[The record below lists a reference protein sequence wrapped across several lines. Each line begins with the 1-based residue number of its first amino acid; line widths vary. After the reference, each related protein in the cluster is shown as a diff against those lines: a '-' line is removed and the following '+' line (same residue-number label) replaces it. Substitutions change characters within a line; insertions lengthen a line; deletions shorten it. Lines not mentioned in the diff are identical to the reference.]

1 MKSRWQ
7 PSRFHG
13 RSSSRPPQPNPP
25 RATRYHP
32 SMTGRRRRVTRRPGR
47 PGRRRS
53 TGSTP
58 PPGMGRRHFRAS
70 SLTSSTARNPTAR
83 ASRPGSSCRRAS
95 SSARAW
101 SCPEDIDGA
110 VGRVL
115 REALAQP
122 AAGAPRRPDA
132 IRVADSVIAAEVRAA
147 VQGAIPVT
155 VAPTPELDDLRA
167 QLIESMP
174 PGDEDE
180 SYFAGGRVSPAAVE
194 RLFTAARALFAMKP
208 WSLVADTRLL
218 RMDIPALNVDGASL
232 VVTGPT
238 SGRRGVFIFPTPEGF
253 DTFLDVAMQQ
263 SSDIDSG
270 PTDVAAGYLALV
282 YERVTD
288 LPPSM
293 RREAMTHGWRV
304 DSADAYPVVECRDP
318 DRALRPVV
326 ERDVEIVTAC
336 ALSLGAFVLKHAPIF
351 SSDTFTPVC
360 ESYFDDDDLEVRFTV
375 PYDALSDFDVTEP
388 VDRDADADFDVALD
402 SEPPPAESF
411 RPRVARNAPCPC
423 GSGRKYKNCCLPA
436 DEAEHANR
444 RHPGDTRL
452 GRTTGE
458 PPHALRD
465 RGIGRRVG
473 RLRRQL
479 PQPAPSRLA
488 CGPLVSLRLRGGRP
502 DGRRGLS
509 RPPRPPLHAGGARLA
524 ERATRRLALRL
535 GSAGGGSGQDGDAPR
550 SPVRRAANSAGK
562 ARIVDPGLAMRCSAA
577 WSTTTGPRSSAACIR
592 ACCPLAA
599 RPSSCGSPGNDSVAR
614 RPCRSTA
621 SRNAAFGRYL
631 IRCWEETV
639 DAGDT

>member
-132 IRVADSVIAAEVRAA
+132 IRVADSVIAAAVRAA

-253 DTFLDVAMQQ
+253 DTF
-263 SSDIDSG
+263 SG
-270 PTDVAAGYLALV
+270 RGDATEQRHRQRPHRRCRRLPGTRVRAGHGSAAVDAARGDDARLAGRQRG
-282 YERVTD
+282 RVSRGGVPRPGPR
-288 LPPSM
+288 LAPG
-293 RREAMTHGWRV
+293 RRAGR
-304 DSADAYPVVECRDP
+304 RD
-318 DRALRPVV
+318 RHRLRPVAGSV
-326 ERDVEIVTAC
+326 RSQARADLLFGHVHAGVRVVLRRRRPRSAFHCSVRC
-336 ALSLGAFVLKHAPIF
+336 AL
-351 SSDTFTPVC
+351 
-360 ESYFDDDDLEVRFTV
+360 
-375 PYDALSDFDVTEP
+375 
-388 VDRDADADFDVALD
+388 
-402 SEPPPAESF
+402 
-411 RPRVARNAPCPC
+411 
-423 GSGRKYKNCCLPA
+423 
-436 DEAEHANR
+436 
-444 RHPGDTRL
+444 
-452 GRTTGE
+452 
-458 PPHALRD
+458 
-465 RGIGRRVG
+465 
-473 RLRRQL
+473 RLRRDGTGRQGRGRGLRRRARFRTAAGRVVPTAGRTQRPLSVRQRAQVQELL
-479 PQPAPSRLA
+479 PA
-488 CGPLVSLRLRGGRP
+488 
-502 DGRRGLS
+502 GRRG
-509 RPPRPPLHAGGARLA
+509 
-524 ERATRRLALRL
+524 RACQQT
-535 GSAGGGSGQDGDAPR
+535 APR
-550 SPVRRAANSAGK
+550 RYKTR
-562 ARIVDPGLAMRCSAA
+562 
-577 WSTTTGPRSSAACIR
+577 T
-592 ACCPLAA
+592 
-599 RPSSCGSPGNDSVAR
+599 ND
-614 RPCRSTA
+614 
-621 SRNAAFGRYL
+621 
-631 IRCWEETV
+631 W
-639 DAGDT
+639 

>member
-1 MKSRWQ
+1 M
-7 PSRFHG
+7 
-13 RSSSRPPQPNPP
+13 
-25 RATRYHP
+25 
-32 SMTGRRRRVTRRPGR
+32 
-47 PGRRRS
+47 
-53 TGSTP
+53 
-58 PPGMGRRHFRAS
+58 
-70 SLTSSTARNPTAR
+70 
-83 ASRPGSSCRRAS
+83 
-95 SSARAW
+95 
-101 SCPEDIDGA
+101 
-110 VGRVL
+110 L

-238 SGRRGVFIFPTPEGF
+238 SERRGVFIFPTPEGF

-360 ESYFDDDDLEVRFTV
+360 ESYFDDDLEVRFTV
-375 PYDALSDFDVTEP
+375 PYDALSDLDVTEP

-479 PQPAPSRLA
+479 PQPAPS
-488 CGPLVSLRLRGGRP
+488 
-502 DGRRGLS
+502 
-509 RPPRPPLHAGGARLA
+509 
-524 ERATRRLALRL
+524 
-535 GSAGGGSGQDGDAPR
+535 GSGQDGDAPR
-550 SPVRRAANSAGK
+550 SPVRPTSGEQCWKSAD
-562 ARIVDPGLAMRCSAA
+562 R
-577 WSTTTGPRSSAACIR
+577 
-592 ACCPLAA
+592 
-599 RPSSCGSPGNDSVAR
+599 
-614 RPCRSTA
+614 
-621 SRNAAFGRYL
+621 
-631 IRCWEETV
+631 
-639 DAGDT
+639 

>member
-1 MKSRWQ
+1 MIKLTRTTEPPAGFAGEQRIEKNLAIIRLRQDGGKADSGVWRGAKAHLKEETRGKCAYCESTTSTVAYGDVEHFRPKSVYWWLAYCYDNFSYSCQ
-7 PSRFHG
+7 LCNQMYKKASF
-13 RSSSRPPQPNPP
+13 
-25 RATRYHP
+25 
-32 SMTGRRRRVTRRPGR
+32 RVARDDVAGEV
-47 PGRRRS
+47 
-53 TGSTP
+53 
-58 PPGMGRRHFRAS
+58 RHFRAS

-293 RREAMTHGWRV
+293 RRE
-304 DSADAYPVVECRDP
+304 
-318 DRALRPVV
+318 
-326 ERDVEIVTAC
+326 
-336 ALSLGAFVLKHAPIF
+336 GA
-351 SSDTFTPVC
+351 
-360 ESYFDDDDLEVRFTV
+360 
-375 PYDALSDFDVTEP
+375 
-388 VDRDADADFDVALD
+388 
-402 SEPPPAESF
+402 
-411 RPRVARNAPCPC
+411 
-423 GSGRKYKNCCLPA
+423 GRKPWM
-436 DEAEHANR
+436 
-444 RHPGDTRL
+444 P
-452 GRTTGE
+452 
-458 PPHALRD
+458 
-465 RGIGRRVG
+465 
-473 RLRRQL
+473 
-479 PQPAPSRLA
+479 
-488 CGPLVSLRLRGGRP
+488 
-502 DGRRGLS
+502 
-509 RPPRPPLHAGGARLA
+509 
-524 ERATRRLALRL
+524 ATRSRDL
-535 GSAGGGSGQDGDAPR
+535 GSTPPGPR
-550 SPVRRAANSAGK
+550 
-562 ARIVDPGLAMRCSAA
+562 ARID
-577 WSTTTGPRSSAACIR
+577 
-592 ACCPLAA
+592 
-599 RPSSCGSPGNDSVAR
+599 SSCR
-614 RPCRSTA
+614 RRKRSLE
-621 SRNAAFGRYL
+621 RVRVQ
-631 IRCWEETV
+631 R
-639 DAGDT
+639 